1 MIIFLYVAPPAIVQV
16 TNRDNVALNESVTLE
31 CIATVVRGV
40 TSNLNFQWFLT
51 GSRVFRRTVRIATN
65 VTGNVSNTS
74 ITFRDFLAVPTLN
87 TFNRGDIY
95 TCEVEISNSSI
106 NFSNTSAGS
115 FELDFPSKIFM

>member
-40 TSNLNFQWFLT
+40 TSNLNFEWFLS
-51 GSRVFRRTVRIATN
+51 GSRVFRRTVRIATD
-65 VTGNVSNTS
+65 VAGNASNTS

-106 NFSNTSAGS
+106 NFSNRSAGS